1 MNKFYKVEDLVKK
14 VLIEYPDTRN
24 SDDVLIFRVYKEIN
38 EEAVIRELFFEIILN
53 RKEYGL
59 PSYKTI
65 ERCRRKLVRQYP
77 ELAPAKD
84 VQELRDK
91 EEMNY
96 FDYAVGGYNNTFTKF
111 VDSQK

>member
-1 MNKFYKVEDLVKK
+1 MERFFKTEDLVKK
-14 VLIEYPDTRN
+14 VLIEFPDSRN
-24 SDDVLIFRVYKEIN
+24 NDDILIFRVYKELN
-38 EEAVIRELFFEIILN
+38 EEAVIRELFCEIMLN

-65 ERCRRKLVRQYP
+65 ERCRRKLVNQYP
-77 ELAPAKD
+77 ELAPTKD
-84 VQELRDK
+84 VQKLRDK